1 MHSEN
6 WQALNS
12 LQKRYRGKVKC
23 IYIDPPFNLDGSDQ
37 FDYRTNYKDS
47 CWATM
52 LENRIALARDFLG
65 HEGKIFVRCDYH
77 GNWIV
82 RGLLNFVFGD
92 VNFRNEII
100 VKKSGIAQSLM
111 YNRFNPSV
119 ESLFLYG
126 KSQEA
131 KIIPQTTKRSADRIK
146 WMDMHIHKEN
156 RNANSVVYNGETFV
170 APQTRH
176 LPSQDLVDKLT
187 SENRIRVVE
196 KRYVDVHGAS
206 RVRML
211 QYLMKDYDIVENDWL
226 DIAGYSP
233 SSEFPTENSEA
244 LLHRVTMSATNDGHC
259 MFDFFAGSG
268 TTQAVAQK
276 LGRKWLGVEMGE
288 HFHKV
293 VLPRLKNVLYG
304 QRTGISKDV
313 KHKGGGFFKYYSL
326 EQYEQTL
333 KNARYNPGQHLEL
346 DSAKSP
352 FAQYAF
358 FGDDKLAYI
367 VTVKND
373 KLQIDLHKLYADI
386 DIAESLANIL
396 GKTIRK
402 RTAESVTFADGS
414 AEKINPATMTEDEK
428 RHFVALI
435 KPYLWWGN

>member
-23 IYIDPPFNLDGSDQ
+23 IYIDPPFNLGTNAD
-37 FDYRTNYKDS
+37 FAYKVNYRDS
-47 CWATM
+47 SWATL
-52 LENRIALARDFLG
+52 LENRVQLARDFLG
-65 HEGKIFVRCDYH
+65 DAGNMFVRCDYH

-82 RGLLNFVFGD
+82 RCILDVIFGKE
-92 VNFRNEII
+92 NFRNEI
-100 VKKSGIAQSLM
+100 VIAKTKEFFKTMKNLKQ
-111 YNRFNPSV
+111 FAQET
-119 ESLFLYG
+119 ESLFYFSKRNKCNVFNELYE
-126 KSQEA
+126 K
-131 KIIPQTTKRSADRIK
+131 KK
-146 WMDMHIHKEN
+146 
-156 RNANSVVYNGETFV
+156 ETFYPPFFPTSDGDYRDSRIINGKKHFSPKGRKWGV
-170 APQTRH
+170 KQEDIE
-176 LPSQDLVDKLT
+176 DLLAAN
-187 SENRIRVVE
+187 ELVE
-196 KRYVDVHGAS
+196 KDGAFLLRRDKAMLKNNWVDV
-206 RVRML
+206 
-211 QYLMKDYDIVENDWL
+211 Q
-226 DIAGYSP
+226 GYARKTGFS
-233 SSEFPTENSEA
+233 TENSEH
-244 LLHRVTMSATNDGHC
+244 LLARVIECSSNKGDVVL
-259 MFDFFAGSG
+259 DFFMGSG

-276 LGRKWLGVEMGE
+276 LGRKWLGVELGSQ
-288 HFHKV
+288 FHEV
-293 VLPRLKNVLYG
+293 VLPRMKRVVFGEQSGASKKLKEKYF
-304 QRTGISKDV
+304 
-313 KHKGGGFFKYYSL
+313 GGGAFKYHGL

-333 KNARYNPGQHLEL
+333 KNARYSPSQHLEL

-358 FGDDKLAYI
+358 FGDDKLAHI

-402 RTAESVTFADGS
+402 RTTESVTFADGS